1 MWNLKNQEKTR
12 TYGLLQRISPNKL
25 DPSYLLNVEHS
36 KQKSFVLCPFGT
48 QILMS
53 YYNIIFTVMK
63 YISIFYLTTNYF
75 IIGHPEDDMSKSG
88 FYEDLQ
94 ILKNFYR

>member
-1 MWNLKNQEKTR
+1 MDYYTGYHQ
-12 TYGLLQRISPNKL
+12 INKL

-36 KQKSFVLCPFGT
+36 KQNSFVLCPSGT
-48 QILMS
+48 HILMS

-63 YISIFYLTTNYF
+63 YISIFYLATSYF
-75 IIGHPEDDMSKSG
+75 IIGDPEDDMPKPC